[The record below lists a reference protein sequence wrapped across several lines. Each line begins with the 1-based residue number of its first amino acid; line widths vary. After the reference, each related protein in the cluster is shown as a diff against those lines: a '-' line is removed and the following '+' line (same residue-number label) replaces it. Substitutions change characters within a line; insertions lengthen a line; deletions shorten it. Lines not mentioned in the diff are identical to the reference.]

1 MEGRGDEGEW
11 KFLANNGN
19 GERIQIEIAPCG
31 RLLGRGTKLGQT
43 TWMLFSSSR
52 DFFSSQRE
60 RAGSQNKAFVKVMS
74 RNSFEQISRSGTM
87 SLLCMF
93 PVFFFFFFSFPFS
106 VLFLLHRGDKV
117 PLETVSIMFGVR
129 FNIIVKTR
137 LDKDSFVAKITNEI
151 LCLIRTKKVSL
162 ENTAYDLYR
171 LTSAKKRGRRRAR
184 AFLPVDSTQNYI
196 FSRELVFADRN
207 SWSLSLVRNIRERE
221 RDWW

>member
-1 MEGRGDEGEW
+1 MEGRGDEREW

-74 RNSFEQISRSGTM
+74 RNSFEQISRSETM

-93 PVFFFFFFSFPFS
+93 PRL
-106 VLFLLHRGDKV
+106 LFLLLLV
-117 PLETVSIMFGVR
+117 PVLCAFSSSQRRQSSSANSIDNVCSAFQHHC
-129 FNIIVKTR
+129 KKR
-137 LDKDSFVAKITNEI
+137 LDKDSFVAKITIE
-151 LCLIRTKKVSL
+151 LLRLIRIKKVSL
-162 ENTAYDLYR
+162 KNAAYVLYR
-171 LTSAKKRGRRRAR
+171 LREKPRNNVEHERFFQSIRRRIT
-184 AFLPVDSTQNYI
+184 F
-196 FSRELVFADRN
+196 FSRELVFAIRN
-207 SWSLSLVRNIRERE
+207 YRSLGLVRNIRERE

>member
-1 MEGRGDEGEW
+1 MKETYRIQQIKFSLPAISVIVWQFVSPLCRLRRIRARFSHPLGGGYRHWFYHCTYGNGGTRGWEW

-93 PVFFFFFFSFPFS
+93 PRL
-106 VLFLLHRGDKV
+106 LFLLLFVPVLCAFPSSQRRQSSSGNSIDNVWSAFRHHCKDKV
-117 PLETVSIMFGVR
+117 R
-129 FNIIVKTR
+129 
-137 LDKDSFVAKITNEI
+137 
-151 LCLIRTKKVSL
+151 
-162 ENTAYDLYR
+162 
-171 LTSAKKRGRRRAR
+171 
-184 AFLPVDSTQNYI
+184 
-196 FSRELVFADRN
+196 
-207 SWSLSLVRNIRERE
+207 
-221 RDWW
+221 

>member
-137 LDKDSFVAKITNEI
+137 LDKGSFVAKITIEI

-171 LTSAKKRGRRRAR
+171 LTSAKKRGTTSSTSVSSSRFDAKLH
-184 AFLPVDSTQNYI
+184 FL
-196 FSRELVFADRN
+196 
-207 SWSLSLVRNIRERE
+207 
-221 RDWW
+221 